1 MSRNRKHFVN
11 RILKLVIILLMAA
24 ALLTTILVTT
34 NKPAYACRCSQFPSP
49 QDALKGATAVFAG
62 KVISV
67 NAAGSAIFSVS
78 QIWKGE
84 VLQQLVVTS
93 PSGNSCSFNF
103 QQGQDYLVYASGKSG
118 SLTTGLCDRTK
129 QLSSAELDLPLLGRG
144 ISLLTPTAPAY
155 SIAVRNPSFEL
166 PSVGDRSFN
175 IANITD
181 WSVINTGNPG
191 VFNPSAASFNFVPD
205 GVQTLYSNGA
215 TVFQTLSTALAPKTL
230 YTLGISVGRRQDFT
244 DFPGF
249 SVELRAGGNIL
260 ASANQT
266 HVRLPEAG
274 KFERLTVYYVSPNS
288 VEAGQL
294 LEIRLK
300 SVGAQTNFDL
310 VTLDA
315 RPIP

>member
-1 MSRNRKHFVN
+1 MSKNLKHLVK
-11 RILKLVIILLMAA
+11 RIFKPATVLLLAV
-24 ALLTTILVTT
+24 ALLITILVTT
-34 NKPAYACRCSQFPSP
+34 NKPAYACRCAGFPTP
-49 QDALKGATAVFAG
+49 QEALNNATAVFAG
-62 KVISV
+62 RVISV
-67 NAAGSAIFSVS
+67 NQSGNTTFSVS

-84 VLQQLVVTS
+84 VLQKLVVTTPLGS
-93 PSGNSCSFNF
+93 SCGFNF
-103 QQGQDYLVYASGKSG
+103 QVGQDYLVYANGERN
-118 SLTTGLCDRTK
+118 SLSTGLCDRTK
-129 QLSSAELDLPLLGRG
+129 ELSSAELELPLLGRG
-144 ISLLTPTAPAY
+144 ISLLTPSAPAY
-155 SIAVRNPSFEL
+155 SIAIRNPSFES
-166 PSVGDRSFN
+166 PSLSDGSFN

-191 VFNPSAASFNFVPD
+191 VFNPSANSFNFVPD
-205 GVQTLYSNGA
+205 GVQTLYSNGG

-230 YTLGISVGRRQDFT
+230 YTLGVSVGRRQDFT
-244 DFPGF
+244 NFPGF
-249 SVELRAGGNIL
+249 SVELRAGGTVL

-274 KFERLTVYYVSPNS
+274 KFERLTVYYVSPNT

-300 SVGAQTNFDL
+300 SAGAQTNFDL

>member
-11 RILKLVIILLMAA
+11 RILKLVIILLVAVP
-24 ALLTTILVTT
+24 LLITILVTT

-49 QDALKGATAVFAG
+49 QDALKGAKAVFAG

-67 NAAGSAIFSVS
+67 NAAGSATFSVS

-103 QQGQDYLVYASGKSG
+103 QQGQDYLVYASGENG

-129 QLSSAELDLPLLGRG
+129 QLSSAELELPLLGRG
-144 ISLLTPTAPAY
+144 ISLLTPTAPFY

-166 PSVGDRSFN
+166 PSVGDSLFN

-230 YTLGISVGRRQDFT
+230 
-244 DFPGF
+244 
-249 SVELRAGGNIL
+249 
-260 ASANQT
+260 
-266 HVRLPEAG
+266 
-274 KFERLTVYYVSPNS
+274 
-288 VEAGQL
+288 
-294 LEIRLK
+294 
-300 SVGAQTNFDL
+300 
-310 VTLDA
+310 
-315 RPIP
+315 